1 MIITIH
7 PDAEEDVSEAASFY
21 ERKVSPA
28 LAARFVAEFKRVAR
42 LVAENPGIGTPRAGG
57 RQFFPF
63 KVFPYGV
70 IYVSEPSGIHILV
83 VRRDRRRPS
92 FGGKRK

>member
-1 MIITIH
+1 MTITIH
-7 PDAEEDVSEAASFY
+7 PDAEEDVAEAAAFY

-28 LAARFVAEFKRVAR
+28 LGARFVAEFKRVAQ
-42 LVAENPGIGTPRAGG
+42 LVAENPGIGTPRARG

-70 IYVSEPSGIHILV
+70 IYVAQANGIHILV